1 MLKLL
6 FKNLNLFIKL
16 PINNLSMNYELA
28 NIRQYTNNKGQPY
41 FQIRLKKDSI
51 HKAVKPIALVD
62 VDKIK
67 EIAES
72 SNIKKFN
79 ELQANFNNTS
89 EELTEL
95 KQQLQEAKATVESL
109 TSENEKL
116 KEEKVQLQEDII
128 TEKNK
133 HKELIEAANNNV
145 VEAKDKVIKL
155 QEEQKAEVKELNTKL
170 EAANNKIEKLLIVI
184 NNKDND
190 IVYLAK
196 RGLGSRIRN
205 KLTERIEATIIE
217 VEAKTSEE

>member
-1 MLKLL
+1 MY
-6 FKNLNLFIKL
+6 
-16 PINNLSMNYELA
+16 YELA
-28 NIRQYTNNKGQPY
+28 KIRKYTDSKGQPY
-41 FQIRLKKDSI
+41 FQVRIKKGSKLTDE
-51 HKAVKPIALVD
+51 KEKVKPIALVD
-62 VDKIK
+62 VAEIK

-72 SNIKKFN
+72 SNIKKYN
-79 ELQANFNNTS
+79 ELQANYNNTS

-95 KQQLQEAKATVESL
+95 KQQLQESKATVETL

-116 KEEKVQLQEDII
+116 KEEKLQLQEDLI

-170 EAANNKIEKLLIVI
+170 EEATEKIEKLLIII

-217 VEAKTSEE
+217 VEAKTSEKE

>member
-1 MLKLL
+1 MY
-6 FKNLNLFIKL
+6 
-16 PINNLSMNYELA
+16 YEEA
-28 NIRQYTNNKGQPY
+28 NVRKYTDSKGRPY
-41 FQIRLKKDSI
+41 YQIRLKKDS
-51 HKAVKPIALVD
+51 KLTDENKKVKPIGLIDIAD
-62 VDKIK
+62 IK
-67 EIAES
+67 EIVENS
-72 SNIKKFN
+72 DINKYT
-79 ELQANFNNTS
+79 ELKAKFNNTS
-89 EELTEL
+89 EELVEL

-116 KEEKVQLQEDII
+116 KEEKLQLQEDLI

-170 EAANNKIEKLLIVI
+170 EEANNKIEKLLIVI

>member
-1 MLKLL
+1 MY
-6 FKNLNLFIKL
+6 
-16 PINNLSMNYELA
+16 YELA
-28 NIRQYTNNKGQPY
+28 KIRQYTDSKGQPY
-41 FQIRLKKDSI
+41 FQIRVKKGSKLTDE
-51 HKAVKPIALVD
+51 KEKVKPIALVD

-67 EIAES
+67 EMAES
-72 SNIKKFN
+72 SNIKNFN
-79 ELQANFNNTS
+79 ELQANFNATS

-109 TSENEKL
+109 TSEVKKL
-116 KEEKVQLQEDII
+116 KEEKVQLQEDLL
-128 TEKNK
+128 TEKDK
-133 HKELIEAANNNV
+133 HEELIEAANNNV
-145 VEAKDKVIKL
+145 TEAKDKIINL

-170 EAANNKIEKLLIVI
+170 EAANTKIEKLLLVI

-217 VEAKTSEE
+217 VEAKSSEE

>member
-1 MLKLL
+1 MD
-6 FKNLNLFIKL
+6 
-16 PINNLSMNYELA
+16 YELA

-41 FQIRLKKDSI
+41 FQVRLKKDSKLTDI
-51 HKAVKPIALVD
+51 TKKVKPIALVD
-62 VDKIK
+62 VDVIK
-67 EIAES
+67 EIANS
-72 SNIKKFN
+72 SNIEKYK
-79 ELQANFNNTS
+79 ELQANYNNTS

-95 KQQLQEAKATVESL
+95 KQQLQEYKATAERL

-116 KEEKVQLQEDII
+116 VEEKVKLQEDLL
-128 TEKNK
+128 TERKNSK
-133 HKELIEAANNNV
+133 KYIEEANTTLL
-145 VEAKDKVIKL
+145 ETKDKVINL
-155 QEEQKAEVKELNTKL
+155 QEEQKEEVKKLNAKL

-217 VEAKTSEE
+217 VEAKTEEE

>member
-1 MLKLL
+1 MY
-6 FKNLNLFIKL
+6 
-16 PINNLSMNYELA
+16 YELA
-28 NIRQYTNNKGQPY
+28 KIRKYTDSKGQPY
-41 FQIRLKKDSI
+41 FQVRIKKGSKLTDE
-51 HKAVKPIALVD
+51 KEKVKPIALVD
-62 VDKIK
+62 VAEIK

-79 ELQANFNNTS
+79 ELQANYNNTS

-95 KQQLQEAKATVESL
+95 KQQLQEAKVTVETL

-116 KEEKVQLQEDII
+116 KEEKLQLQEDLI

-145 VEAKDKVIKL
+145 VEAKDKVIRL

-170 EAANNKIEKLLIVI
+170 EEATEKIEKLLIII